1 MAMHTDQVKSN
12 HSLPTAR
19 RLQPATYL
27 NSGYK
32 SDMAK
37 STRITSELKE
47 FLAPCNVNQRCRHA
61 KKTNKCIFD
70 RKSI

>member
-32 SDMAK
+32 SDILRPWLHGEVHK
-37 STRITSELKE
+37 DNI
-47 FLAPCNVNQRCRHA
+47 
-61 KKTNKCIFD
+61 
-70 RKSI
+70 